1 MVISVARPLEA
12 GAVGEA
18 ASAQA
23 HPVEWWYANAV
34 LDAPGTPLD
43 GLALVGVFSLFKGVI
58 EEGRHL
64 LISPH
69 AGTFADFGTGPLK
82 SGTIRSSS
90 TALDVRNGA
99 NYLRGEYPDYE
110 LHLEG
115 QATNGAYIEV
125 SLSYAADIAPEREGY
140 IDSQLNHYV
149 VYRSTVSGTV
159 AIGADRYPV
168 SGHGYFEHLF
178 GTLGW
183 LEPYLGEPNPPIFV
197 NGWNWYWSP
206 AAGPDGVAVQAG
218 GIITEGEPLPFVS
231 VSADGE
237 TFAHFTTGRFEVL
250 EERMVDGVAYAHS
263 FRLTD
268 RTDVGSVDLT
278 FTRRDAAQRAVKQ
291 APGGNKVVFVT
302 GFAELVGSVRLG
314 DREYDVTGRA
324 LGSVFTVSL
333 TPSMV
338 AVRRLPSVIRVP
350 LGRVL
355 RTARQLASKFGER

>member
-1 MVISVARPLEA
+1 MVVISVAKPLDA
-12 GAVGEA
+12 STVGEA
-18 ASAQA
+18 AGTRA
-23 HPVEWWYANAV
+23 HPVEWWYANA
-34 LDAPGTPLD
+34 LLKAPGTPLD

-99 NYLRGEYPDYE
+99 NYLRGAYPEYE

-115 QATNGAYIEV
+115 QATNGAHIEV
-125 SLSYAADIAPEREGY
+125 TLSYTADIAPEREGY

-149 VYRSTVSGTV
+149 VYRSKISGTV
-159 AIGADRYPV
+159 AVGADRYPV
-168 SGHGYFEHLF
+168 GGFGYFEHLY

-183 LEPYLGEPNPPIFV
+183 LEPYLGEPDPPIFV

-206 AAGPDGVAVQAG
+206 SAGPDGVAVQAG

-231 VSADGE
+231 VSADSR
-237 TFAHFTTGRFEVL
+237 TFTHFTTGRFEVL
-250 EERMVDGVAYAHS
+250 EERMVEGVAYAHS

-268 RTDVGSVDLT
+268 RNDAGSVDLV

-302 GFAELVGSVRLG
+302 GFAGLTGSVRLG
-314 DREYDVTGRA
+314 EQEYDVTGRA

-333 TPSMV
+333 TPTMV
-338 AVRRLPSVIRVP
+338 AVRQLPPMIRVP

-355 RTARQLASKFGER
+355 RVAQLLASKVR

>member
-1 MVISVARPLEA
+1 MVISVARPLDS
-12 GAVGEA
+12 GVVGEA
-18 ASAQA
+18 ASAQE
-23 HPVEWWYANAV
+23 HPVEWWYANA
-34 LDAPGTPLD
+34 LLEAPGTPVD

-69 AGTFADFGTGPLK
+69 SGTFADFGTGPLK
-82 SGTIRSSS
+82 QGTIRADS

-99 NYLRGEYPDYE
+99 NYLRGAYPDYQ
-110 LHLEG
+110 LHVEG
-115 QATNGAYIEV
+115 RASNGADIQV
-125 SLSYAADIAPEREGY
+125 TLSYTADVAPEREGY

-149 VYRSTVSGTV
+149 VYRSAVTGTV
-159 AIGADRYPV
+159 TIGSESYPV
-168 SGHGYFEHLF
+168 GGYGYVEHLY

-183 LEPYLGEPNPPIFV
+183 LEPYLGDPDPPIFV

-206 AAGPDGVAVQAG
+206 TAGPDRVVVQAG
-218 GIITEGEPLPFVS
+218 GIITEGQPLPFVS
-231 VSADGE
+231 VCADGE
-237 TFAHFTTGRFEVL
+237 TFTHFTTGRFEIL
-250 EERMVDGVAYAHS
+250 EEREVEGVAYVHS

-268 RTDVGSVDLT
+268 SNDSGAVDLV

-302 GFAELVGSVRLG
+302 GFTELVGSVRLG
-314 DREYDVTGRA
+314 QREYDVTSRA

-333 TPSMV
+333 SSSMV
-338 AVRRLPSVIRVP
+338 AVRGWPAAIRVP

-355 RTARQLASKFGER
+355 RAVQSLASKVR

>member
-1 MVISVARPLEA
+1 MVVISVARPLDA
-12 GAVGEA
+12 GVVGEA
-18 ASAQA
+18 ADTWE
-23 HPVEWWYANAV
+23 HPVEWWYANA
-34 LDAPGTPLD
+34 LLEAPGTPLD

-69 AGTFADFGTGPLK
+69 AGIFADFGTGPLRP
-82 SGTIRSSS
+82 GTISSS
-90 TALDVRNGA
+90 CTALDVRNGP
-99 NYLRGEYPDYE
+99 NYLRGAYPDLE

-115 QATNGAYIEV
+115 QATNGANIEV
-125 SLSYAADIAPEREGY
+125 DLVYSADIAPEREGY

-149 VYRSTVSGTV
+149 VYRSTISGTV
-159 AIGADRYPV
+159 AIGGDKYPV
-168 SGHGYFEHLF
+168 HGHGYFEHLF

-183 LEPYLGEPNPPIFV
+183 LEPYLGDPDPPVFV

-206 AAGPDGVAVQAG
+206 VAGPEGIVVQAG

-231 VSADGE
+231 ISVDGA
-237 TFAHFTTGRFEVL
+237 TFTQFTTGRFEVL
-250 EERMVDGVAYAHS
+250 EKRTVEGVAYVHR

-268 RTDVGSVDLT
+268 SNAAGSVDLT

-302 GFAELVGSVRLG
+302 GFAELEGSVTLG
-314 DREYDVTGRA
+314 DRDYDVAGRA

-333 TPSMV
+333 APWMV
-338 AVRRLPSVIRVP
+338 AVRRWPAAIRVP
-350 LGRVL
+350 LGRIL
-355 RTARQLASKFGER
+355 RGAQLLASKVR

>member
-1 MVISVARPLEA
+1 MVISVAKPLDA
-12 GAVGEA
+12 GVVGEA
-18 ASAQA
+18 ASAGE
-23 HPVEWWYANAV
+23 HPVEWWYANA
-34 LDAPGTPLD
+34 LLEAPGTPVD

-69 AGTFADFGTGPLK
+69 AGTFADFGTGPLPT
-82 SGTIRSSS
+82 GTIRSSS
-90 TALDVRNGA
+90 TVLDVRNGA
-99 NYLRGEYPDYE
+99 SYVRGAYPNYE

-115 QATNGAYIEV
+115 QATNGAAIEV
-125 SLSYAADIAPEREGY
+125 SLSYVADIVPEREGY

-149 VYRSTVSGTV
+149 VYRSMISGTV
-159 AIGADRYPV
+159 AIGEDRYPV
-168 SGHGYFEHLF
+168 NGYGYFEHLF

-183 LEPYLGEPNPPIFV
+183 LEPYLGEPDPPTFV

-206 AAGPDGVAVQAG
+206 TSGPDEVVVQAG
-218 GIITEGEPLPFVS
+218 GIITEGAPLPFVS
-231 VSADGE
+231 VSVDGR
-237 TFAHFTTGRFEVL
+237 TFTHFTTGRFEVL
-250 EERMVDGVAYAHS
+250 EERMVDGVAYAHR

-268 RTDVGSVDLT
+268 RNESGTVDMT

-302 GFAELVGSVRLG
+302 GFAELVGTVTLG
-314 DREYDVTGRA
+314 DCSYDVAGRA

-333 TPSMV
+333 APSMV
-338 AVRRLPSVIRVP
+338 AVRRLPAAIRVP

-355 RTARQLASKFGER
+355 RVTQQLVSKVR